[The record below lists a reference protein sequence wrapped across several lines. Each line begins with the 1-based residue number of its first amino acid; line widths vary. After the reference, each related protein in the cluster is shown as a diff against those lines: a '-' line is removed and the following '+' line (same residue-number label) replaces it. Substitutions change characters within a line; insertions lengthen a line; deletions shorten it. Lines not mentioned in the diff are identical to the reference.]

1 MPITDNWDQLSQQ
14 DWQDLATAW
23 IAELGGASSDDDLG
37 QKVVLMNFTASPD
50 QQWQFLVAAVNS
62 ARTEDHLA
70 AIAAGPLEHL
80 LTKHGDEYISLVEV
94 ESRSSKAFA
103 NAVAGVWRNSMNNDV
118 WSRVQ
123 AIQARVKE

>member
-14 DWQDLATAW
+14 DWQDFATAW

-50 QQWQFLVAAVNS
+50 QQWQFLVAAANS

>member
-1 MPITDNWDQLSQQ
+1 MPITENWDQLSQQ
-14 DWQDLATAW
+14 DWQDFATAW
-23 IAELGGASSDDDLG
+23 IAELGGASSDEDWG

-62 ARTEDHLA
+62 ARTKDHLA

-80 LTKHGDEYISLVEV
+80 LAKHGDEYISRVEV
-94 ESRSSKAFA
+94 EARNSKAFA
-103 NAVAGVWRNSMNNDV
+103 KAVADVWRNSMNNEV

-123 AIQARVKE
+123 AIQATVEE